1 MILTGNEDLR
11 VKKTITGIKTAFEA
25 LICEKEYDRIT
36 VKELCDRAQVNKKT
50 FYHYYETLDA
60 LLAELQLE
68 LSSAYLERI
77 KHFKLPEELDK
88 VNREFFLYSAE
99 QGTAYEKITISGL
112 YHAIRDEMIADVND
126 AGWGKENQPIVDL
139 LKQYAEMKQAT
150 PAHISLAWMLH
161 KYPNVVPIPGSKNK
175 ERIVENLS
183 AANVELAEG
192 EFNALE
198 ASLNQCRVYGHRG
211 LGGF

>member
-11 VKKTITGIKTAFEA
+11 VKKTITGIKMAFEA

-36 VKELCDRAQVNKKT
+36 VKELCDKAQVNKKT

-60 LLAELQLE
+60 LLAELQME
-68 LSSAYLERI
+68 LSGAYLARI
-77 KHFKLPEELDK
+77 KGFRLPEELDK

-126 AGWGKENQPIVDL
+126 AGWGKSEAFNRLTDYQKRMLMTFVNNAALGAYRQWIEDG
-139 LKQYAEMKQAT
+139 KQMPLDDVIEMT
-150 PAHISLAWMLH
+150 NCLI
-161 KYPNVVPIPGSKNK
+161 
-175 ERIVENLS
+175 
-183 AANVELAEG
+183 
-192 EFNALE
+192 
-198 ASLNQCRVYGHRG
+198 
-211 LGGF
+211 LGGVRSFFK